1 MCTVHT
7 YICMKDKQLSGTQTV
22 KNGEKEG
29 REWTIRKW
37 KPGGKN
43 KRNTEG
49 YRWEGNRNGP

>member
-1 MCTVHT
+1 
-7 YICMKDKQLSGTQTV
+7 MKDKQLSGTQTV